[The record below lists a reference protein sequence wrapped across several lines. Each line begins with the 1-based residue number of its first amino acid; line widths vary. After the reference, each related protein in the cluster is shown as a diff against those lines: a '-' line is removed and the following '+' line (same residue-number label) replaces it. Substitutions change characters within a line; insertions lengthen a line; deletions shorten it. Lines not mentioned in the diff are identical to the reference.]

1 METDRDIPQTMMDGS
16 AHYPPCSDF
25 TLVQFSSAVILLERF
40 RDAIRCRRGGV
51 TKLIP
56 LMQSNTKLKQIIEP
70 LLILHS
76 VLLSGSLGNTHISVM
91 NYTLCLKRKE
101 GTL

>member
-25 TLVQFSSAVILLERF
+25 TLVQFSSAVILLERS
-40 RDAIRCRRGGV
+40 RDAIRWPTRGV

-91 NYTLCLKRKE
+91 NYTLCLKHKE